1 VEPVAT
7 ITPAFLKRPGRYIV
21 TSYIYNI
28 YYISTQVIREPIA
41 TSNERE
47 GRLMP
52 NHVLVRMAMTGIYLL
67 HGIPREVQQAART
80 RAIREETTLRLVL
93 LQALNE
99 YAAGAWPSRK
109 NEPRPTFDVKTHRSN
124 RG

>member
-1 VEPVAT
+1 
-7 ITPAFLKRPGRYIV
+7 
-21 TSYIYNI
+21 
-28 YYISTQVIREPIA
+28 
-41 TSNERE
+41 
-47 GRLMP
+47 MP

-67 HGIPREVQQAART
+67 HGIPREVQQAARI

-109 NEPRPTFDVKTHRSN
+109 NEPHPKFDVKTHRSN